1 MLFDTGSYNLFVLG
15 EKCKS
20 MSCENHMKY
29 IIKGETKVLN
39 ENDKL
44 NYVSGKSIGNL
55 VRDDIKI
62 GNLIIKKQIIHV
74 G

>member
-1 MLFDTGSYNLFVLG
+1 
-15 EKCKS
+15 
-20 MSCENHMKY
+20 MKY